1 MRLIIKVEYRMV
13 KKGIVAV
20 FILTFLSCNLTSGKK
35 VENKI
40 FTQNTKSMNQLEL
53 ATFGNGCFWC
63 TEAIFEQLEGVL
75 KVESGYAGGEVKNP
89 SYKEICTGNTGHAE
103 VIRLT
108 FDPKVIS
115 FRELLDVFFN
125 THDPTTLN
133 RQGADVGTQYR
144 SAIFYHNDE
153 QKADAEQMIAELKK
167 EKVFDDRIVTEVT
180 AINNYYVAENYH
192 QDYYNNNKNQG
203 YCRMVINPKLEKF
216 TKKYKSKLK
225 KE

>member
-1 MRLIIKVEYRMV
+1 MV
-13 KKGIVAV
+13 KKSFGFV
-20 FILTFLSCNLTSGKK
+20 FMLIFLSCNISAK
-35 VENKI
+35 EQ
-40 FTQNTKSMNQLEL
+40 QNNLNISMNIEPIEGQEF

-63 TEAIFEQLEGVL
+63 TEAIFEQLEGVT
-75 KVESGYAGGEVKNP
+75 KVESGYAGGDIKNP
-89 SYKEICTGNTGHAE
+89 TYNAVCTGTTGHAE
-103 VIRLT
+103 VIRLI

-115 FRELLDVFFN
+115 YRELLDVFFS

-153 QKADAEQMIAELKK
+153 QKAEAEKMITNLEK
-167 EKVFDDRIVTEVT
+167 EKIFDDTIVTEIT
-180 AINNYYVAENYH
+180 AINNYYVADNYH

-225 KE
+225 KI